1 MRIISTTRIISVVRK
16 RTDDNVE
23 KNPLGCD
30 DCDDDVDDDDVL
42 VVVYCVPEF

>member
-1 MRIISTTRIISVVRK
+1 MRTISTTRIISVVRK

-23 KNPLGCD
+23 KNPLLSPD
-30 DCDDDVDDDDVL
+30 DDDDVL